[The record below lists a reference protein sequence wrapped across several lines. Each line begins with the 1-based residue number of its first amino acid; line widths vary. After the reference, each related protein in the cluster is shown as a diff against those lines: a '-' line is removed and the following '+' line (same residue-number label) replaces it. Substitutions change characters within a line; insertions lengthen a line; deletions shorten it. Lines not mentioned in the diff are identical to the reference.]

1 MLKRKWMG
9 FVAMVAWLV
18 VPAMYSAARAADE
31 PAQPY
36 VVLVGIDQY
45 ADGQI
50 KSRRHAEADA
60 KAMYDVFASK
70 DYLGV
75 NPKNIKLLLGNP
87 DSNRHSEPATRANIL
102 SALTWLEKTAHRDDL
117 VVFAFFGNGAP
128 QGDRAC
134 YFATDS
140 TFVNRAKDAVASGDI
155 ENILDHLQSQRFV
168 AFLDCNFLG
177 FNAGKDSAPDPKLE
191 NFYREFLGNE
201 DAKVNLPSRIVFLA
215 NSGLKPSLNLG
226 EHGIFAQAVIEGLK
240 GKADAEGYEPDGNI
254 TVSELAKFVRKEQH
268 RLAVDNGTSDEEKG
282 QLPVVLEGQT
292 NDFIIS
298 HNPEAYPKA
307 VRRLAKFDSMAQ
319 NQGLDRDLAE
329 EGHHLLE
336 RMPKLEAKQALRKA
350 YQKLADGGSDVAAFQ
365 TERKSILDA
374 TILSEKDASGYASM
388 VLKAAKVVRQGYVK
402 DITQATL
409 IDYAIRGI
417 FKHLGEKMPSA
428 LKDKLDGI
436 KNMKDSD
443 LRKLLFE
450 VRQHLGKREDL
461 ANGKDITY
469 SLHSMLGKLDKHTD
483 YIDPDMLRQM
493 ENDIRGHFSGIGVQI
508 RKNNTKDVLQVVT
521 PIRGS
526 PAYKAK
532 IYANDLITTI
542 IREVDGDGKRLETP
556 EVIPTKGLTT
566 EDAVKKILG
575 KEGTKIKLKI
585 EREGFDEPLEFN
597 LIRGKVE
604 VESVMGAKRNR
615 DDSWNY
621 VVDPENK
628 ICYVRLFQF
637 SHNTHR
643 DLENVMKKLA
653 KVGIKGFILDLR
665 FNPGGLLD
673 SAVKISD
680 MFIDDGM
687 IVTIRPRNGP
697 ETSYMGQSNGSY
709 TTFPMVCLVNGGS
722 ASASEIV
729 SACLQDHGR
738 AIIIGTRSYGKGSV
752 QTIHPF
758 ETGGRLKLTTATFW
772 RPSGRNLNRASTGG
786 KDEDEWGVTPN
797 EGFVLKLNK
806 KELDDL
812 SEHQREQEIIHG
824 PGYKPS
830 ESQSNFHD
838 RQLDLA
844 LDYLRAQIKTAKAGS
859 SRKSGG

>member
-1 MLKRKWMG
+1 
-9 FVAMVAWLV
+9 VAATLSA
-18 VPAMYSAARAADE
+18 PAARAADE

-36 VVLVGIDQY
+36 VVLVGVDQY
-45 ADGQI
+45 TDPQI
-50 KSRRHAEADA
+50 KPRQHAEADA
-60 KAMYDVFASK
+60 KAMYDLFASP

-75 NPKNIKLLLGNP
+75 NPKHIKLLLGKP
-87 DSNRHSEPATRANIL
+87 DPGRPSEAATRANVL
-102 SALTWLEKTAHRDDL
+102 AALNWITKGARRDDL

-128 QGDRAC
+128 LGDHAA
-134 YFATDS
+134 YFTVDS
-140 TFVNRAKDAVASGDI
+140 TFKNRAKDAIASGDI
-155 ENILDHLQSQRFV
+155 QNILDSLQSQRFV

-177 FNAGKDSAPDPKLE
+177 FDAGKDTAPDPKLE
-191 NFYREFLGNE
+191 SFYREFLGNE
-201 DAKVNLPSRIVFLA
+201 EAKVTPSRVVFLA

-226 EHGIFAQAVIEGLK
+226 EHGVFAQSVIAGLK
-240 GKADAEGYEPDGNI
+240 GKADVQGYEPDGNI
-254 TVSELAKFVRKEQH
+254 TVNELGKFVYKEQH
-268 RLAVDNGTSDEEKG
+268 RLTVENGKSDDEKG
-282 QLPVVLEGQT
+282 QQAWVLSSTGYFDPQKGVLEGQG

-298 HNPEAYPKA
+298 HNPGVHPKA
-307 VRRLAKFDSMAQ
+307 SARLEKFDDLAQ
-319 NQGLDRDLAE
+319 KQNLDKALAE
-329 EGHHLLE
+329 EGHNLLD
-336 RMPKLEAKQALRKA
+336 RMPKLEAQQSLRKA
-350 YQKLADGGSDVAAFQ
+350 YQKLADGAIDMDAFQ
-365 TERKSILDA
+365 AERRNILDA
-374 TILSEKDASGYASM
+374 TVISEKDAGAYATM

-402 DITQATL
+402 DVTQATL
-409 IDYAIRGI
+409 IDYAVRGI
-417 FKHLGEKMPSA
+417 FKHLGEKVPSA
-428 LKDKLDGI
+428 IKDKLETD
-436 KNMKDSD
+436 KSMKEGE
-443 LRKLLFE
+443 LKKLLVE
-450 VRQHLGKREDL
+450 VRRHLGKREDL

-469 SLHSMLGKLDKHTD
+469 SLHAMMAKLDKHTD

-542 IREVDGDGKRLETP
+542 IREVDSEGNPLDTP
-556 EVIPTKGLTT
+556 DVIPTKGLTT

-575 KEGTKIKLKI
+575 KEGTKVKLLI
-585 EREGFDEPLEFN
+585 EREGADKPIEFN

-604 VESVMGAKRNR
+604 VESVMGGKRNS

-628 ICYVRLFQF
+628 ICYVRLYQF

-643 DLENVMKKLA
+643 DLENVMKKLS

-687 IVTIRPRNGP
+687 IVTIKPRSGAP
-697 ETSYMGQSNGSY
+697 TSYVGQNGKF
-709 TTFPMVCLVNGGS
+709 TAFPMVCLINGGS

-772 RPSGRNLNRASTGG
+772 RPTGRNLNRASTNG

-797 EGFVLKLNK
+797 DGFVIKLNA
-806 KELDDL
+806 KELSEL
-812 SEHQREQEIIHG
+812 QEHQRNQEIIHR
-824 PGYKPS
+824 PGYEPS
-830 ESQSNFHD
+830 ESQANFRD
-838 RQLDLA
+838 RQLESA
-844 LDYLRAQIKTAKAGS
+844 LDYLRAQIKLAKVGATKK
-859 SRKSGG
+859 RGG